1 MVQLSQVL
9 LERAD
14 DPSVGL
20 HAVDPNHD
28 NGALPRTLRLPSQ
41 GDLILISEELEG
53 LYERVRG
60 RIAPAEIPLLIQ
72 GDTGT
77 GKELLARA
85 SHDWSPRRA
94 GPFIALNCAAIPE
107 SLAEA
112 ELFGHG
118 RGAYSGAEQE
128 RRGLVEAAHGGTLF
142 LDEVA
147 ELPIA
152 VQAKLLRVLESRTL
166 RRLGETEER
175 PADVRLVAATHRPLE
190 EEIRAGRFRRDLY
203 YRLKGAVVS
212 LPPLRRSGPLIPR
225 IAEALIAERASRAGR
240 SPAPRLAPELAL
252 ALARHSWPGN
262 MRELLAFIDYALAGP
277 EELELSSALFDE
289 WLSVPGERRS
299 LMPVPRALPAFR
311 PIAEEIAELE
321 RARMAA
327 ALAAT
332 GGQRAKAAALIS
344 MPLRTFGAKL
354 KLYGLD
360 SRGDRG

>member
-1 MVQLSQVL
+1 MVQLSQV
-9 LERAD
+9 RSKAAD

-28 NGALPRTLRLPSQ
+28 NTALPRTLRLPSA
-41 GDLILISEELEG
+41 GALILVSEELEE
-53 LYERVRG
+53 LYERVRN

-85 SHDWSPRRA
+85 SHDWTPRRA
-94 GPFIALNCAAIPE
+94 GPFVALNCAAIPE

-142 LDEVA
+142 LDELA
-147 ELPIA
+147 ELPAA
-152 VQAKLLRVLESRTL
+152 VQAKLLRVLETRSV
-166 RRLGETEER
+166 RRLGETDER

-190 EEIRAGRFRRDLY
+190 EEIRSGRFRRDLY

-212 LPPLRRSGPLIPR
+212 LPPLRRSAAAIPR

-240 SPAPRLAPELAL
+240 ATLPRIAPDLAL
-252 ALARHSWPGN
+252 ALSRHSWPGN

-277 EELELSSALFDE
+277 EEVELAAALFDE

-299 LMPVPRALPAFR
+299 LMPAPRVLPSFR

-360 SRGDRG
+360 GRGDRG

>member
-1 MVQLSQVL
+1 M
-9 LERAD
+9 
-14 DPSVGL
+14 GL

>member
-1 MVQLSQVL
+1 MAGPLSQVSA
-9 LERAD
+9 EGAD

-28 NGALPRTLRLPSQ
+28 NPARPRVLRLPS
-41 GDLILISEELEG
+41 GAPLILISGELEG
-53 LYERVRG
+53 LYERVRT

-85 SHDWSPRRA
+85 NHDWSPRRA
-94 GPFIALNCAAIPE
+94 GPFIALNCAAVPE

-118 RGAYSGAEQE
+118 RGAFSGAEQE
-128 RRGLVEAAHGGTLF
+128 RAGLVEAAHGGTLF

-147 ELPIA
+147 ELPLP
-152 VQAKLLRVLESRTL
+152 VQAKLLRALETRSL
-166 RRLGETEER
+166 RRLGETDER

-203 YRLKGAVVS
+203 YRLKGAVVALPS
-212 LPPLRRSGPLIPR
+212 LKRSGASIAK
-225 IAEALIAERASRAGR
+225 IAEVLLVERAARAGR
-240 SPAPRLAPELAL
+240 SPPTIAADLAL

-262 MRELLAFIDYALAGP
+262 IRELLAFIDYALAGP
-277 EELELSSALFDE
+277 PELELSRALLDE
-289 WLSVPGERRS
+289 WLAVPGDRRS
-299 LMPVPRALPAFR
+299 LMPPPRAVAAFR

-321 RARMAA
+321 RTRMTA

-360 SRGDRG
+360 VRGPSD

>member
-1 MVQLSQVL
+1 MAQLSQVSL
-9 LERAD
+9 GRTDVL
-14 DPSVGL
+14 SVGL

-28 NGALPRTLRLPSQ
+28 NHARPRILRLPSEAP
-41 GDLILISEELEG
+41 LILISDELEG
-53 LYERVRG
+53 LYERVRT

-85 SHDWSPRRA
+85 SHDWSPRCG
-94 GPFIALNCAAIPE
+94 GPFIALNCAAVPE

-128 RRGLVEAAHGGTLF
+128 RPGLVEAAHGGTLF

-147 ELPIA
+147 ELPLP

-203 YRLKGAVVS
+203 YRLKGAAVALPS
-212 LPPLRRSGPLIPR
+212 LKRSGASIPKV
-225 IAEALIAERASRAGR
+225 AEALLAERAARTGR
-240 SPAPRLAPELAL
+240 SPPIISADLAL
-252 ALARHSWPGN
+252 GLARHSWPGN
-262 MRELLAFIDYALAGP
+262 IRELLAFVDYALAGP
-277 EELELSSALFDE
+277 PELELSRALLDE
-289 WLSVPGERRS
+289 WLAVPGERRS
-299 LMPVPRALPAFR
+299 LVPPPRAVAAFR

-321 RARMAA
+321 RTRMAA

-360 SRGDRG
+360 ARGPRD